1 MADLEQVTMEKTLQR
16 KYVVSS
22 YDVDPLGKARLTAIA
37 NYLQETAYVHAG
49 KLGLGYDDLA
59 ANDTAWILS
68 RMKIR
73 VTERPDWDDE
83 LTVETWPRG
92 LEKIFALRD
101 FRISD
106 RAGREVAEATTC
118 WLMVNTLTRRPLR
131 IPSDYLAFEPRTDAV
146 FDQTPGKI
154 SLPDGMAFCERR
166 QVKYSDL
173 DVVGHVNNVRFIEWC
188 SDALGTDLLT
198 GHFISGFEINF
209 IGEARPGDEVEI
221 TCSGK
226 QSTEI
231 FLSGKNITADR
242 ECFRAF
248 CSLAKTE
255 NTV

>member
-1 MADLEQVTMEKTLQR
+1 MAAMEQIEKLATLF
-16 KYVVSS
+16 KEFTVSS
-22 YDVDPLGKARLTAIA
+22 YDIDPGGKARLTAIA

-59 ANDTAWILS
+59 ASGTAWILS
-68 RMKIR
+68 RMQIR
-73 VTERPDWDDE
+73 VLVRPDWDDE

-146 FDQTPGKI
+146 FDHTPGKI
-154 SLPDGMAFCERR
+154 SLPEGMAFCERR
-166 QVKYSDL
+166 KVKYSDL

-231 FLSGKNITADR
+231 FLSGKNVTADR
-242 ECFRAF
+242 ECFRAV

-255 NTV
+255 NPV